1 MPLQLHRSPPAAP
14 PGPDVFMPFM
24 DIAVSMSGGGFR
36 SAAYGLGC
44 LSYLQRRKYEG
55 IPLLERV
62 KFIIAASGG
71 AMTGILFSAH
81 NHLGIPFSKTYDQL
95 RNNIFA
101 GDKILRE
108 AARIVRD
115 DSAWKDNPTKNRN
128 TINAFAKAYQ
138 KLAFDGLTFDV
149 YTQNKKRTLEQVC
162 FNASEL
168 ENGRA
173 FRFETDGWDTTEEIL
188 GNRYL
193 RVRDN
198 NLPAVKKQRLGDIMA
213 ASSCF
218 PAGFE
223 PMVFPDDFAYDEE
236 HKKQLQA
243 EMEAARNYDW
253 ESYIPFNGSVALMDG
268 GITDNQGIE
277 GLKLANDR
285 RLKAHGRGYD
295 LNLICDVANY
305 FMDPFEPLKEEKSWW
320 SGLKLATIINAHKY
334 AYVIFGVSV
343 VMILTNILPDL
354 AWILATVSA
363 IMFALFLFGRYA
375 LLRKPDSVA
384 ANTQN
389 EIPRAKES
397 MWDLPVSLFIDFF
410 LQNPL
415 SKTEMMLK
423 VRIRSALRVAMEI
436 YLLQI
441 RRINYDSL
449 YTNPEWAYKTKAVSI
464 YELSKSNE
472 NVLQRQFERKKFDAE
487 RIKLLT
493 PSTPI
498 MNVAETARQMGTT
511 LWFPKMDKS
520 SETNVRDSLIA
531 CGQFNM
537 CYNLLEYILQIEEYY
552 PTVLHDAGWQLLKKE
567 ILEDWARF
575 QLEPEFM
582 VEDFDSL
589 V

>member
-1 MPLQLHRSPPAAP
+1 MPIELNRTEPLAQPK
-14 PGPDVFMPFM
+14 PDVLMPFT

-36 SAAYGLGC
+36 SAAYSLGC
-44 LSYLQRRKYEG
+44 LSYLNRCKYEDKS
-55 IPLLERV
+55 LLQRV

-81 NHLGIPFSKTYDQL
+81 NHQGIPFEKTYNHL

-115 DSAWKDNPTKNRN
+115 DSEWKNDPTKNRN

-138 KLAFDGLTFDV
+138 NLAFEGLTFDV
-149 YTQNKKRTLEQVC
+149 YTHNESRTLEEVC

-173 FRFETDGWDTTEEIL
+173 FRFQTDGRDTTDEIL

-193 RVRDN
+193 RVKDN
-198 NLPAVKKQRLGDIMA
+198 NSLAVKKLRMGDIMA

-223 PMVFPDDFAYDEE
+223 PMVFPDDFAEDEE
-236 HKKQLQA
+236 HKNQLQS
-243 EMEAARNYDW
+243 EMESALNYDW
-253 ESYIPFNGSVALMDG
+253 EVYVPFKGPVALMDG
-268 GITDNQGIE
+268 GITDNQGVE

-285 RLKAHGRGYD
+285 RRAAHGRGYD

-305 FMDPFEPLKEEKSWW
+305 FMDPFEPITEQKTWW
-320 SGLKLATIINAHKY
+320 SGIKLATIINSHRY
-334 AYVIFGVSV
+334 AAVLLGFSLIMIFANVFTGF
-343 VMILTNILPDL
+343 
-354 AWILATVSA
+354 AWVLATVSA
-363 IMFALFLFGRYA
+363 IMFALFLFARYE
-375 LLRKPDSVA
+375 LLKKPAPVVNKDGS
-384 ANTQN
+384 
-389 EIPRAKES
+389 RAEES
-397 MWDLPVSLFIDFF
+397 LWDLPVSLFMDFF
-410 LQNPL
+410 LQNPI

-449 YTNPEWAYKTKAVSI
+449 YTNPEWAYKTKAVSV

-472 NVLQRQFERKKFDAE
+472 NVLQRQFARKKFSNAL
-487 RIKLLT
+487 IQLLT
-493 PSTPI
+493 PSSAI
-498 MNVAETARQMGTT
+498 MTVAETARKMGTT
-511 LWFPKMDKS
+511 LWFPDMDKS
-520 SETNVRDSLIA
+520 SETNVRDALIA
-531 CGQFNM
+531 CGQFTM
-537 CYNLLEYILQIEEYY
+537 CYNLLEYILQIETNFPELLND
-552 PTVLHDAGWQLLKKE
+552 PGIQLLKKD
-567 ILEDWARF
+567 ILTDWEKF
-575 QLEPEFM
+575 QTSPEFM
-582 VEDFDSL
+582 VGEFDTSL
-589 V
+589 RN